1 MAERTRQESREAFIL
16 HGYAYRETSLL
27 VEVFTRGFGRIS
39 MVARGARGARSALRG
54 VLLAF
59 QPLALSWFGKGEV
72 RTLALAPRT
81 AGLPFLPL
89 AALFFRLYP
98 IHLPF

>member
-1 MAERTRQESREAFIL
+1 MAERTRWERRESFIL
-16 HGYAYRETSLL
+16 QVYAYRETSLL
-27 VEVFTRGFGRIS
+27 VEVFTRDFGRIS

-72 RTLALAPRT
+72 RTLARAEWTGGPPLPR
-81 AGLPFLPL
+81 GGGVLGGFYL
-89 AALFFRLYP
+89 
-98 IHLPF
+98 H